1 MVGVATST
9 LLRSVPATAFPSRA
23 IWQTGEGG
31 QWVGLQGEVEVRG
44 VSGRWGGINPG
55 CHNGSVGGEGSGR

>member
-9 LLRSVPATAFPSRA
+9 LLHSVLATAFPSCA

-31 QWVGLQGEVEVRG
+31 QWVGLQDEVG
-44 VSGRWGGINPG
+44 VPGVGGRWG
-55 CHNGSVGGEGSGR
+55 EY